1 MRKNSL
7 IAAIAVFLVVP
18 CLHAHSI
25 HQSTAEAEYNP
36 KTKKL
41 EVSLTVFIN
50 DLELALIRQCE
61 REIRLDKTPA
71 VEYDAQIQD
80 YLAKNFVVTDA
91 AGKAAKI
98 EWLGRELDAESAK
111 SSDPM
116 VSLFFQ
122 IGLQDGLS
130 GKLLKHTVFSHL
142 FKDQINLLHLQ
153 SDARK
158 VELQFTGDDARK
170 NLAIPN

>member
-7 IAAIAVFLVVP
+7 IAAIAVLLVVP

-25 HQSTAEAEYNP
+25 HRSTAEAEYNP

-50 DLELALIRQCE
+50 DLETALIRQCE
-61 REIRLDKTPA
+61 REMRLDKTPA
-71 VEYDAQIQD
+71 AEFDTQIQA
-80 YLAKNFVVTDA
+80 YLAKTFVVTDA
-91 AGKAAKI
+91 AGKTTKI
-98 EWLGRELDAESAK
+98 EWVGRELDAESAK
-111 SSDPM
+111 SGDPA
-116 VSLFFQ
+116 VTLFFE
-122 IGLQDGLS
+122 IAIQDGLS
-130 GKLLKHTVFSHL
+130 GKMLKHTVFSHL

-158 VELQFTGDDARK
+158 VELQFRGDDARK

>member
-1 MRKNSL
+1 MRKTSL
-7 IAAIAVFLVVP
+7 IAAIAVLLIVP
-18 CLHAHSI
+18 CLYAHSI
-25 HQSTAEAEYNP
+25 HHSTAEAEYNP

-50 DLELALIRQCE
+50 DLETALIRQCE

-71 VEYDAQIQD
+71 AEFDAQIQD
-80 YLAKNFVVTDA
+80 YLAKTFVVTDA

-111 SSDPM
+111 SSDPAIT
-116 VSLFFQ
+116 LFFE
-122 IGLQDGLS
+122 IAIQDGLN
-130 GKLLKHTVFSHL
+130 GKMLKHTVFSHL
-142 FKDQINLLHLQ
+142 FRDQINLLQLQ
-153 SDARK
+153 SDTRK
-158 VELQFTGDDARK
+158 VEIQFTGDDARK

>member
-7 IAAIAVFLVVP
+7 IAAFAVLLIAP
-18 CLHAHSI
+18 CLHAHSL
-25 HQSTAEAEYNP
+25 HQSTAEAGYNLT
-36 KTKKL
+36 TKKL

-61 REIRLDKTPA
+61 REMRLDKTPA
-71 VEYDAQIQD
+71 AEFDAQIQA
-80 YLAKNFVVTDA
+80 YLAKTFVVTDA

-98 EWLGRELDAESAK
+98 EWVGRELDAESAK

-116 VSLFFQ
+116 VSLFFE

-130 GKLLKHTVFSHL
+130 GKMLKHTVFSHL
-142 FKDQINLLHLQ
+142 FKDQINLLRLQ

-170 NLAIPN
+170 KLTIPN

>member
-7 IAAIAVFLVVP
+7 VAAIAVLWVVP

-25 HQSTAEAEYNP
+25 HQSTAEAEYNS

-50 DLELALIRQCE
+50 DLELALVRQCE
-61 REIRLDKTPA
+61 REMGIDKTPTA
-71 VEYDAQIQD
+71 EFDTQIQE
-80 YLAKNFVVTDA
+80 YLSKTFVVTDA

-98 EWLGRELDAESAK
+98 EWVGRELDAESAK

-116 VSLFFQ
+116 VSLFFE

-130 GKLLKHTVFSHL
+130 GKMLKHTVFSHL

-153 SDARK
+153 SDALK

-170 NLAIPN
+170 KLTIPN